1 MGSEGHRSRAS
12 RQNSGTVARLT
23 GTECT
28 CPTGTEEPAASG
40 RPRRRVA
47 TRVSIVSGVRKK
59 YDLRLFAQDKKTRHI
74 QYYVV
79 RRAHRVRCTR
89 DHPYTNESV
98 RALGWSQGARWTQ
111 RPTQHPR
118 ADVSLPPTPLV
129 YFRGWMDTKAHPAP
143 SRRRLSTYRRRPW
156 YTFAQL
162 NMALHADGGHR
173 RRAERGDRVPLGP
186 SEWGG

>member
-111 RPTQHPR
+111 
-118 ADVSLPPTPLV
+118 
-129 YFRGWMDTKAHPAP
+129 AHPAP
-143 SRRRLSTYRRRPW
+143 SRRRLSTADALGILSGLDGHKGPPSTLAPTSLYLPPTPLVYFRP
-156 YTFAQL
+156 A
-162 NMALHADGGHR
+162 MALHADGGHR

-186 SEWGG
+186 SCADS